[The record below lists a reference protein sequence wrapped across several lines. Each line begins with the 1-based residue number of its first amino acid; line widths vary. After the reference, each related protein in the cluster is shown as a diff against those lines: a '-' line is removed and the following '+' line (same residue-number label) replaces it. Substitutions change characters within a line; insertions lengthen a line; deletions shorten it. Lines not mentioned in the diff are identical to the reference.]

1 MHQPV
6 LAREAIEALRLRAEG
21 LYVDATFGRGGHS
34 RLILERLGPQGRLI
48 ALDRDPE
55 AARAASQ
62 IRDPRFTF
70 VHTNFANLSRALD
83 DTRAGAVDGMLF
95 DLGVSSPQLDDPERG
110 FSFRADGPLDMRM
123 DPTQGVSAAQ
133 WLAAAEEQEI
143 REVIRDYGE
152 ERFAKQIAAAIV
164 AARRREPLVRT
175 RQLADLVAQA
185 VRTREPGQ
193 DPATRTFQALRIH
206 VNRELEEVSLM
217 LPQAVARLAPH
228 GRLAVISFHSLE
240 DRIVKRFM
248 QSLARPEMPRKLPLT
263 ASEMP
268 QPVLKLVG
276 RALRPSQQETTRN
289 PRARSATLRAAERT
303 AVPYSPPHSSSNNRI
318 EPGARWRN

>member
-1 MHQPV
+1 MHRPV
-6 LAREAIEALRLRAEG
+6 LEDEAVAALAVKAGG
-21 LYVDATFGRGGHS
+21 LYVDGTFGRGGHS
-34 RLILERLGPQGRLI
+34 RAILAQLGPQGRLI

-55 AARAASQ
+55 AAAAAGA
-62 IRDPRFTF
+62 IADPRFSF
-70 VHTNFANLSRALD
+70 CRTNFSDLSMLPPR
-83 DTRAGAVDGMLF
+83 VDGMLF
-95 DLGVSSPQLDDPERG
+95 DLGVSSPQLDDPKRG

-123 DPTQGVSAAQ
+123 DPGSGPSAAE
-133 WLAAAEEQEI
+133 WLAIAEQQQI
-143 REVIRDYGE
+143 TEVIRDYGE

-164 AARRREPLVRT
+164 DARRREPLVRT

-185 VRTREPGQ
+185 VRTREPRQ

-217 LPQAVARLAPH
+217 LPRAVERLAEG

-240 DRIVKRFM
+240 DRIVKRFV
-248 QSLARPEMPRKLPLT
+248 QALARPEVPRELPLR

-268 QPVLKLVG
+268 QPILRIVG
-276 RALRPSQQETTRN
+276 RAQRASAQETTRN
-289 PRARSATLRAAERT
+289 PRARSATLRVAERT
-303 AVPYSPPHSSSNNRI
+303 AVPLISPKNRI

>member
-1 MHQPV
+1 VHTPV
-6 LAREAIEALRLRAEG
+6 LTSEALAALALRADG
-21 LYVDATFGRGGHS
+21 TYVDGTFGRGGHS
-34 RLILERLGPQGRLI
+34 RAMLAQLGPQGRLI
-48 ALDRDPE
+48 ALDRDPQAAE
-55 AARAASQ
+55 AAREIHDARFSFFRLRFSELSQ
-62 IRDPRFTF
+62 
-70 VHTNFANLSRALD
+70 VVG
-83 DTRAGAVDGMLF
+83 AGVDGMLF
-95 DLGVSSPQLDDPERG
+95 DLGVSSPQLDDPLRG
-110 FSFRADGPLDMRM
+110 FSFRTDAPLDMRM
-123 DPTQGVSAAQ
+123 DPSAGATAAQ
-133 WLAAAEEQEI
+133 WLAAAQEEEI
-143 REVIRDYGE
+143 REVIRQYGE

-164 AARRREPLVRT
+164 AARSSQPIVRT
-175 RQLADLVAQA
+175 RQLADLVAKA

-217 LPQAVARLAPH
+217 LPQAVSRLACG

-248 QSLARPEMPRKLPLT
+248 QALARPDVPRGLPLR

-276 RALRPSQQETTRN
+276 RAVRPSQDETRSN
-289 PRARSATLRAAERT
+289 PRARSATLRVAERT
-303 AVPYSPPHSSSNNRI
+303 AAPYNPDNRI

>member
-1 MHQPV
+1 
-6 LAREAIEALRLRAEG
+6 
-21 LYVDATFGRGGHS
+21 
-34 RLILERLGPQGRLI
+34 
-48 ALDRDPE
+48 
-55 AARAASQ
+55 
-62 IRDPRFTF
+62 
-70 VHTNFANLSRALD
+70 
-83 DTRAGAVDGMLF
+83 
-95 DLGVSSPQLDDPERG
+95 
-110 FSFRADGPLDMRM
+110 MRM
-123 DPTQGVSAAQ
+123 DPSAGATAAQ
-133 WLAAAEEQEI
+133 WLAAAQEEEI
-143 REVIRDYGE
+143 REVIRQYGE

-164 AARRREPLVRT
+164 AARSSQPIVRT
-175 RQLADLVAQA
+175 RQLADLVAKA

-217 LPQAVARLAPH
+217 LPQAVSRLACG

-248 QSLARPEMPRKLPLT
+248 QALARPDVPRGLPLR

-276 RALRPSQQETTRN
+276 RAVRPSQDETRSN
-289 PRARSATLRAAERT
+289 PRARSATLRVAERT
-303 AVPYSPPHSSSNNRI
+303 AAPYNPDNRI